1 MIRYITLLIRDVL
14 KIIMDNLLNIN
25 SKTLKVSMDLGK
37 NEVKAFSFT
46 EHGNIKK
53 VVNFDSILKRNLTSH
68 VLMSNSNPNK
78 YKVEFEG
85 KKYELGDGLEKGVYS
100 NENSKVNFHH
110 RLCLLVSVA
119 LLIEHDGQKVDIL
132 VGLPS
137 SHISNSSERKAF
149 EELLKGEEGKSISI
163 IINNEIKNFTIN
175 SITPDSEGLAI
186 LPRLKMMLNNN
197 VLDIAVIDIGGH
209 NFNLRLF
216 DPYGYSLDEKGISE
230 EQVGINTLFNN
241 LHLELISNLKNR
253 DRKISRNDL
262 KRFIKK
268 QNLDMDMELSNYNG
282 SNSEFINEF
291 VENYIQE
298 YIADKLSSYS
308 IKINAKGMKYLFTG
322 GGSSL
327 LRPYIESMYSNN
339 LDCIVFSDT
348 SKWDNC
354 ISFAINKLFKINPN
368 KAQIFSTMN
377 TDALKKLSNN
387 DKGMDNSDLEELKS
401 IILGARD

>member
-1 MIRYITLLIRDVL
+1 MSDLFDT
-14 KIIMDNLLNIN
+14 N
-25 SKTLKVSMDLGK
+25 SKNLKVSIDLGK
-37 NEVKAFSFT
+37 NEVKAFSFN
-46 EHGNIKK
+46 ERGNIKR
-53 VVNFDSILKRNLTSH
+53 VVNFDSILKKNLTSH
-68 VLMSNSNPNK
+68 ILMPNSNPNK

-85 KKYELGDGLEKGVYS
+85 KKYELGDGLEKGIYS

-137 SHISNSSERKAF
+137 SHISNSSERKSF

-163 IINNEIKNFTIN
+163 IINNSVKNFTIN

-186 LPRLKMMLNNN
+186 LPRLKMMLNDNN
-197 VLDIAVIDIGGH
+197 LDIAVIDIGGH

-216 DPYGYSLDEKGISE
+216 DAYGYALDEKGISE
-230 EQVGINTLFNN
+230 EQVGINTLLNN

-268 QNLDMDMELSNYNG
+268 QDLDDDMELSNYNDL
-282 SNSEFINEF
+282 NSQFINEF
-291 VENYIQE
+291 VQNYIQE
-298 YIADKLSSYS
+298 YIVDKLSSYS
-308 IKINAKGMKYLFTG
+308 VKINAKGMKYLFTG

-327 LRPYIESMYSNN
+327 LKPYIESMYSNN

-354 ISFAINKLFKINPN
+354 ISFVINRLFKINPN
-368 KAQIFSTMN
+368 KAEVFATIN
-377 TDALKKLSNN
+377 NDALEKLSNN
-387 DKGMDNSDLEELKS
+387 DKGRDNSDLKELKS
-401 IILGARD
+401 ILIGEAD

>member
-1 MIRYITLLIRDVL
+1 
-14 KIIMDNLLNIN
+14 MDNLLNTN
-25 SKTLKVSMDLGK
+25 FKTLKVSIDLGK
-37 NEVKAFSFT
+37 NEVKGFSFN
-46 EHGNIKK
+46 EQGNIKK
-53 VVNFDSILKRNLTSH
+53 VINFDSILKKNLTSNIF
-68 VLMSNSNPNK
+68 MPNSNPNK
-78 YKVEFEG
+78 YKIEFEG
-85 KKYELGDGLEKGVYS
+85 KNYELGDGLEKGTYS

-110 RLCLLVSVA
+110 RLCLLVSIA
-119 LLIEHDGQKVDIL
+119 LLIEYDGQKVDVL

-137 SHISNSSERKAF
+137 SHISNSTERKAF

-163 IINNEIKNFTIN
+163 TINNSIKNFTIN

-197 VLDIAVIDIGGH
+197 NLDIAVIDIGGH

-216 DPYGYSLDEKGISE
+216 DPCGYSLDEKGISE
-230 EQVGINTLFNN
+230 EQVGINTLLNN
-241 LHLELISNLKNR
+241 FHLELISNLKNR

-262 KRFIKK
+262 KRFIKEK
-268 QNLDMDMELSNYNG
+268 DLDEDMELSSYSG
-282 SNSEFINEF
+282 SNSEFVNEF
-291 VENYIQE
+291 VQNYIQE
-298 YIADKLSSYS
+298 YIVDKLSAYS

-327 LRPYIESMYSNN
+327 LRPYIESIYSNN

-354 ISFAINKLFKINPN
+354 ISFAINRLFKINPN
-368 KAQIFSTMN
+368 KAQVFSTIN
-377 TDALKKLSNN
+377 TDTLEKLSNN
-387 DKGMDNSDLEELKS
+387 DKGLYSSDLEELKS